1 MHNQKGQSL
10 VEVVIALGIAVIIVI
25 AFTNATIASVR
36 NSQFSKNQNLA
47 TKFAQETLELV
58 RAIRDQNS
66 VGNVT
71 DGTGSV
77 NSWGDLWGINLK
89 NAASPGGGYT
99 GYCFT
104 LNKSTLSMAKRAS
117 CSDNNGSGTIYD
129 ENIDGIFYRKI
140 NITDDGTTLG
150 KKQVS
155 VRVYWSDNRGQHN
168 TDVTTYLTNWQ

>member
-1 MHNQKGQSL
+1 MINQKGQSL

-47 TKFAQETLELV
+47 TKYAQETLEVV
-58 RAIRDQNS
+58 RAVRDQNA
-66 VGNVT
+66 VGSVT
-71 DGTGSV
+71 DGTSTV

-89 NAASPGGGYT
+89 NAASPGGGFT

-104 LNKSTLSMAKRAS
+104 LNEATLVMTKRVS
-117 CSDNNGSGTIYD
+117 CADNNGNGTTYD
-129 ENIDGIFYRKI
+129 ENIDTIFYRKI
-140 NITDDGTTLG
+140 NITDDGTNLG
-150 KKQVS
+150 KKQIF

-168 TDVTTYLTNWQ
+168 TEVTTFLTNWQ